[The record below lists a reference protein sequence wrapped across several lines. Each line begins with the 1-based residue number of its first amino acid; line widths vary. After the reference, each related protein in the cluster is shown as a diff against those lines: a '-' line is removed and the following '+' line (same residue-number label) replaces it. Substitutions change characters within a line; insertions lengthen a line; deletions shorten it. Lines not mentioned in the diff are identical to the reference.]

1 MRKIWTIVKRVY
13 DYYFRNIWT
22 IAKREYDH
30 YFISPIAYVVAFMIL
45 ITVGILF
52 AINIIVYTQNAF
64 QSFGQAPDITV
75 VTGAFGFLLVL
86 SIPALTMRL
95 LADEAR
101 TGTLE
106 LLLTAPIRDY
116 ELVIG
121 KWLAGF
127 LFILSVLA
135 VTLVYPIILNSY
147 VSPSIDQQLMV
158 SSYLGVILAAAAF
171 LALGVG
177 ISAIFT
183 NQIAAFF
190 ATFGLFFILW
200 YMMGIFG
207 NLVQGSGA
215 QVFQYLSINA
225 HFSDTLN
232 AGVINLSDLV
242 YFFSLIALGLFTGT
256 TAVEIRRWR

>member
-1 MRKIWTIVKRVY
+1 M
-13 DYYFRNIWT
+13 RNIWT

-30 YFISPIAYVVAFMIL
+30 YFISPIAYVVAFMML
-45 ITVGILF
+45 IVVGFIF
-52 AINIIVYTQNAF
+52 AINIIAYTQNAF

-135 VTLVYPIILNSY
+135 ITLIYPIILNGISIGSFTILPSL
-147 VSPSIDQQLMV
+147 VSPGLDRQLML
-158 SSYLGVILAAAAF
+158 SAYLGVILVAASF
-171 LALGVG
+171 LAIGVG
-177 ISAIFT
+177 FSAIFS
-183 NQIAAFF
+183 NQIAALFVTLF
-190 ATFGLFFILW
+190 AFIFLW
-200 YMMGIFG
+200 W
-207 NLVQGSGA
+207 LVGFPANVLQGSA
-215 QVFQYLSINA
+215 SQVFQYLSMQS
-225 HFSDTLN
+225 HFYDAFSRGSIHLTD
-232 AGVINLSDLV
+232 VV
-242 YFFSLIALGLFTGT
+242 YFVSLIALGLFTAT
-256 TAVEIRRWR
+256 TAIEVRRWR